1 MARRDGSKQLAVGS
15 GQEEMPSTRARRST
29 RRGSAEGTVKET
41 VSVALPAGEAPSYG
55 GGEVRRPL
63 AGMATRRQ
71 IPESKPEPEM
81 EQLLTFLIGED
92 EYGISILRVREI
104 AEYRPLTPVPM
115 TPSWMRGVMNLR
127 GIVVPV
133 VDLAAKLGLEPAR
146 ISRRTCLIILEIE
159 VEDEK
164 IVIAVMVDGV
174 SRVVDVSG
182 SDIQEPPPFGLGIDF
197 VPGLVRVDDRLIV
210 LLDLTA
216 ILSSAELVDAAA
228 LLPALREEVAEA
240 VHARQ

>member
-1 MARRDGSKQLAVGS
+1 MARGGDNRQLAVGS
-15 GQEEMPSTRARRST
+15 GQEEMPSTRAKRGT
-29 RRGSAEGTVKET
+29 RRKAIVKEP
-41 VSVALPAGEAPSYG
+41 VSVPLPAGEAPNYG
-55 GGEVRRPL
+55 EGEARP
-63 AGMATRRQ
+63 TRINRRQ
-71 IPESKPEPEM
+71 VSEPKPEPEL

-133 VDLAAKLGLEPAR
+133 VDLAAKLGLEAAQV
-146 ISRRTCLIILEIE
+146 SRRTCLIIVETEID
-159 VEDEK
+159 DEK
-164 IVIAVMVDGV
+164 IVIAVMVDSV

-197 VPGLVRVDDRLIV
+197 VPGLVRVDERLIV

-228 LLPALREEVAEA
+228 LLPALREEVAGA
-240 VHARQ
+240 VHARP